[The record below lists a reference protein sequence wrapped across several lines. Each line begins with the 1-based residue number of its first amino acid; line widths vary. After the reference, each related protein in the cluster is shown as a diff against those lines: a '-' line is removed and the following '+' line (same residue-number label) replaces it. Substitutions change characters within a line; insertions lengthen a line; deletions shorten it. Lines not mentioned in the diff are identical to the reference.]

1 MSGTT
6 RAPALADVL
15 LASAQA
21 VQAVQAG
28 ASLTDALAQVPAP
41 LRPATQAVSF
51 HAMRRL
57 GTAMAIR
64 ALLVPKKPPST
75 LLEALLLVA
84 FSLLEE
90 AADQRDTAPRQGGTD
105 ASRGHAPSYAAHT
118 VVDQAVRAASGHRRL
133 SAFKGLVNGAL
144 RRFLRERDDI
154 LARVA
159 NAPES
164 KWNYPAWWVEQLQQD
179 YPQGWQDILQ
189 AGNHQGPLT
198 LRVNRRRAS
207 REQVQAEFAA
217 AGLAATPVGE
227 HGLLLDHARPVQQLP
242 GFDAGWWSVQDLG
255 AQMAAP
261 LLAVRDGMRVLDACA
276 APGGKTA
283 HLLETADIDLLALD
297 SDAARLERVRG
308 NLDRLGLR
316 AALEAADAADPSSW
330 WDGRPFDAVLADV
343 PCTASGIVRRHPD
356 IRWLR
361 RADDVGRTAALQ
373 ARIADS
379 LWQVVA
385 PGGTL
390 LYATCSV
397 FPAEGERQAA
407 AFASRHPDARRMP
420 SPGQLLPAG
429 PDAIPATQ
437 HDGFFYALFT
447 KA

>member
-1 MSGTT
+1 VSSTT

-15 LASAQA
+15 LAAAQA

-28 ASLTDALAQVPAP
+28 GSLTDALGQTPAA
-41 LRPATQAVSF
+41 LRPATQAISF

-64 ALLVPKKPPST
+64 ALLVPRKPPST

-84 FSLLEE
+84 FSLLENSGE
-90 AADQRDTAPRQGGTD
+90 RDTASPQEDMNTG
-105 ASRGHAPSYAAHT
+105 RGHSPSYAAHT
-118 VVDQAVRAASGHRRL
+118 VVDQAVRAASGHRKL

-144 RRFLRERDDI
+144 RRFLRERDAI
-154 LARVA
+154 IAKVA

-164 KWNYPAWWVEQLQQD
+164 KWNYPAWWVEQLRRD
-179 YPQGWQDILQ
+179 YPQGWQDILH

-207 REQVQAEFAA
+207 REQVQAGFTA
-217 AGLAATPVGE
+217 AGITTTPVGE
-227 HGLLLDHARPVQQLP
+227 HGLVLDHARPVQQLP

-283 HLLETADIDLLALD
+283 HLLETADLDLLALD
-297 SDAARLERVRG
+297 SDAGRLERVRG
-308 NLDRLGLR
+308 NLDRLGLQAR
-316 AALEAADAADPSSW
+316 LQAADAADLATW

-361 RADDVGRTAALQ
+361 RANDVDRTAALQ

-407 AFASRHPDARRMP
+407 AFASRHPDARRLS

-429 PDAIPATQ
+429 PDAIAAEQ